1 MILKEHKSKS
11 KTKWTIIIV
20 IHLLGL
26 LALLY
31 LVLLVLSYIL
41 PGIVDVLLNLWLHS
55 FYIVLPIVIISSS
68 LFVIVLPNPMH
79 ALLALI
85 LLFISSAVFLLSI
98 KIKFLAFM
106 YLIIYIGAI
115 AILFLFVIMLF
126 NLRTLKKS
134 DVKIKEF
141 SFINITFK
149 IFFIALV
156 KIAITF
162 AISSWTLV
170 EFNSNIENYAHWSK
184 FDLAYFLKYVNLD
197 IFIFSKL
204 FYTQH
209 AWMFLIVTLILLAA
223 MIGAIVLALTVQKTT
238 TDVMP
243 GSIQQC

>member
-1 MILKEHKSKS
+1 
-11 KTKWTIIIV
+11 
-20 IHLLGL
+20 
-26 LALLY
+26 
-31 LVLLVLSYIL
+31 
-41 PGIVDVLLNLWLHS
+41 
-55 FYIVLPIVIISSS
+55 
-68 LFVIVLPNPMH
+68 MH

-156 KIAITF
+156 KIAVTF
-162 AISSWTLV
+162 AISS
-170 EFNSNIENYAHWSK
+170 
-184 FDLAYFLKYVNLD
+184 
-197 IFIFSKL
+197 
-204 FYTQH
+204 
-209 AWMFLIVTLILLAA
+209 
-223 MIGAIVLALTVQKTT
+223 
-238 TDVMP
+238 
-243 GSIQQC
+243 